1 MPLPALPVLGAVAQ
15 FVARKGA
22 TDAVKKYGPKAVKK
36 AQEQIAKREAAIKN
50 KTMFSRTPSSKS
62 SQSRSAETNKVKAR
76 QKRLEEE
83 RMDRD
88 YFDIDGDPL
97 DEVPLRFDM
106 KAGGLLSDDRQIY
119 GVGGLVT
126 KLFKLAKKKE
136 PKKVKE
142 QDIDKVLNSLS
153 EEQMDKLSPIE
164 IEQLLD
170 MDLAKSG
177 VDNIPAKSTKK
188 DIDDVL
194 GGLTDKEME
203 NLSDIEIEQLLDMDL
218 EKYGRKG
225 KMDGG
230 LLSDDRQAYGMGS
243 LVKKLLK
250 KKPSKQARDINYA
263 EKEIDGLIDLRKKRE
278 AQLELDLEDASK
290 GEQSD
295 LLEQYNDDWNLITQ
309 KINVYQDQLRELG
322 VKPTAKNMIEKSR
335 TSKAEGG
342 MMPDE
347 DMEEGYTRF
356 IMDEALTEE
365 EEDMLTSKLEQ
376 DEELQM
382 LFDKVIDV
390 AQEFAG
396 SGPVD
401 GPGSGVSDSIPARL
415 SDGEFVFTAKA
426 VGEIGEDS
434 LMSMMKEAEAK
445 ADERQGFA
453 EGETVEEKPK
463 VQPLLSQ
470 SGIVQDDLTVQDEL
484 TKRAISG
491 SKGYIQS

>member
-1 MPLPALPVLGAVAQ
+1 MLLDD
-15 FVARKGA
+15 K
-22 TDAVKKYGPKAVKK
+22 KKYGMKEGGSFPDLNKDGKTTYADVLMGRGVREKK
-36 AQEQIAKREAAIKN
+36 AI
-50 KTMFSRTPSSKS
+50 
-62 SQSRSAETNKVKAR
+62 
-76 QKRLEEE
+76 
-83 RMDRD
+83 
-88 YFDIDGDPL
+88 
-97 DEVPLRFDM
+97 
-106 KAGGLLSDDRQIY
+106 
-119 GVGGLVT
+119 GGLVT

-225 KMDGG
+225 KGTGG
-230 LLSDDRQAYGMGS
+230 LLEDERQTYGMGS
-243 LVKKLLK
+243 LVVKLMKGGSKVDSVKVIKGLEEDAEKLYEIRNKVKENKKDYSAEDYNDQLSSIDNSINSINDELRALGIN
-250 KKPSKQARDINYA
+250 PSKKNF
-263 EKEIDGLIDLRKKRE
+263 E
-278 AQLELDLEDASK
+278 AKTRA
-290 GEQSD
+290 
-295 LLEQYNDDWNLITQ
+295 T
-309 KINVYQDQLRELG
+309 
-322 VKPTAKNMIEKSR
+322 
-335 TSKAEGG
+335 KAEGG

-434 LMSMMKEAEAK
+434 LMSMMKEAEA
-445 ADERQGFA
+445 AANERQGLA
-453 EGETVEEKPK
+453 MGGPTDEVEKPNTN
-463 VQPLLSQ
+463 VQGMLMSDAT
-470 SGIVQDDLTVQDEL
+470 GVAEDLRE
-484 TKRAISG
+484 RAISG
-491 SKGYIQS
+491 DKRYIQS